1 MNMKRDSKK
10 NEIEK
15 QKLNDFELIKKIE
28 RKECSIMDFDNDT
41 KVRLINLIAERSEK
55 LEEKIERAKKK
66 KTKNRIE
73 N

>member
-55 LEEKIERAKKK
+55 LEEKIE
-66 KTKNRIE
+66 
-73 N
+73 

>member
-55 LEEKIERAKKK
+55 LEEKIERAKKGKNK
-66 KTKNRIE
+66 K
-73 N
+73 